1 MTADANAGKRSAWG
15 RFTGSWGIALRMAR
29 RDVRRHKG
37 RSALIMVMVALPTL
51 LLVFAIVAGA
61 TSQIDGPEQIPSRM
75 GNGVASLDYP
85 QPGVV
90 EQPFDPGMSG
100 GTTDTAAPRIFWR
113 SSAVRPAPGSVV
125 GLAAAASPRPASHR
139 RSCPCP

>member
-1 MTADANAGKRSAWG
+1 MSSLTRRGAHSGEQPPAASGDSATQGVDIDARSAWG

-37 RSALIMVMVALPTL
+37 RSALIMIMVALPTL

-85 QPGVV
+85 QPGIV
-90 EQPFDPGMSG
+90 EQPEAGYPL
-100 GTTDTAAPRIFWR
+100 ALEQAR
-113 SSAVRPAPGSVV
+113 SPTCK
-125 GLAAAASPRPASHR
+125 LI
-139 RSCPCP
+139 